1 MDLNPS
7 LGFGFGLVDHSS
19 FISHKLEGCSKSRRD
34 GPDKRWYFGLSSH
47 FMRFQYMAF
56 RVGRV
61 PLPECQVDY
70 SYYFWHIVAS
80 AFV

>member
-19 FISHKLEGCSKSRRD
+19 FIGYKLEGCTKSRRD

-47 FMRFQYMAF
+47 FMRFQYIWHLES
-56 RVGRV
+56 G
-61 PLPECQVDY
+61 ECHFPSVK
-70 SYYFWHIVAS
+70 
-80 AFV
+80 